1 MSKGAHRDVVLS
13 FVQQNQINDV
23 ADVLE
28 LMSECNKLIEI
39 QIKNQL
45 TNEKRQYQDI
55 GTAEGIRYKKKERDL
70 LRGLAI

>member
-1 MSKGAHRDVVLS
+1 MS

-23 ADVLE
+23 VDVLE
-28 LMSECNKLIEI
+28 LMNECNKLIEM

-45 TNEKRQYQDI
+45 TNEKRQYQDV
-55 GTAEGIRYKKKERDL
+55 GGEGIRYKKKERDL

>member
-1 MSKGAHRDVVLS
+1 MS

-23 ADVLE
+23 VDVLE
-28 LMSECNKLIEI
+28 LMNECNKLIEM

-55 GTAEGIRYKKKERDL
+55 GGEGIRYKKKERDL

>member
-1 MSKGAHRDVVLS
+1 MS

-23 ADVLE
+23 VDVLE
-28 LMSECNKLIEI
+28 LMSECNKLIEMR
-39 QIKNQL
+39 IKSQL

-55 GTAEGIRYKKKERDL
+55 GGEGIRYKKKERDL

>member
-1 MSKGAHRDVVLS
+1 MS

-23 ADVLE
+23 VDVLE
-28 LMSECNKLIEI
+28 LMSECNKLIEM

-45 TNEKRQYQDI
+45 TNEKRQYHMNIMDI
-55 GTAEGIRYKKKERDL
+55 GNEEIRHKKKERDL